1 IAPAAPAPAVAA
13 APLALADI
21 VAELRRSLAH
31 ELRLPVVEIG
41 ADEEFVALGLDS
53 ITGVTWIR
61 RVNERYGTA
70 IEAVQVYSHP
80 NLARLSAFVAE
91 KAGAAALPAEPV
103 SMPAS
108 PPADIAANTQ
118 PNVEPARVV
127 LTAQRHHARRTT
139 APTA

>member
-1 IAPAAPAPAVAA
+1 MFSDAGAGAVTSPPAPAPASENNRIAAADVAA
-13 APLALADI
+13 T
-21 VAELRRSLAH
+21 LRRLLAE
-31 ELRLPVVEIG
+31 ELRLSEQDIG
-41 ADEEFVALGLDS
+41 ADEPFVDLGLDS
-53 ITGVTWIR
+53 ITGVTWVR
-61 RVNERYGTA
+61 RINERYGTA

-118 PNVEPARVV
+118 PNVEPA
-127 LTAQRHHARRTT
+127 
-139 APTA
+139 